1 LFPAFAL
8 RAAKVPLELL
18 PFARA
23 ARRSVGCANL
33 TLEFAVFRRHLGV
46 MIAYQ
51 LQCRSGHAFEG
62 WFPDSAGFDA
72 QAADGKLVCPVC
84 NSKKVEKAVMAPAIA
99 GKAREAAEARAALRA
114 LRQKMTENA
123 EHVGGAFPEEARKIH
138 YGDAEERAIYGEAS
152 GEEVKSLI
160 EEGVPVAPLP
170 PDPDSAN

>member
-1 LFPAFAL
+1 
-8 RAAKVPLELL
+8 
-18 PFARA
+18 
-23 ARRSVGCANL
+23 
-33 TLEFAVFRRHLGV
+33 

-51 LQCRSGHAFEG
+51 LKCRGGHAFEG

-72 QAADGKLVCPVC
+72 QAAEGRLVCPVC
-84 NSKKVEKAVMAPAIA
+84 NSQQVEKAVMAPAIA

-114 LRQKMTENA
+114 LRQKMMADA

-138 YGDAEERAIYGEAS
+138 YGEADERAIYGEAS
-152 GEEVKSLI
+152 GAEVEALL